1 MSLKNFIS
9 KPCGPL
15 FGVISV
21 PGDKSISHRAII
33 LAAIAE
39 GLTTIH
45 GFLDAKDCMAT
56 LNAFKLMG
64 VSIEGPTDN
73 RVIVSGVGKY
83 GLTAPKQVIDCGNS
97 GTTMRLLA
105 GLLAGQSFDS
115 ELCGDASL
123 SRRPMRRIGHPLQMM
138 GADIQTNEGCAPI
151 KINAVKKISG
161 IIYELPEPSAQVK
174 SCLLLAGMYAQG
186 ETTVIEPAMTR
197 DHTERMLSAFSYPL
211 QKAQNRIV
219 INSDSICLGGE
230 VNVPGD
236 LSSAAFFIVAASLIE
251 GSELYIRNVGINS
264 SRSGVIQILQLMQ
277 ADISIMNKRL
287 CGEELV
293 ADILVKHAAL
303 KGIDIPASL
312 VPLAIDEFPILFIAA
327 ACAKGQTVLHG
338 ARELRLK
345 ESDRIQ
351 SMVDGLI
358 ILGIE
363 AQAFEDGV
371 MIQGGQFKGGT
382 VDAASDHRIAMAFS
396 IAGALSKE
404 PVLIRNCDNVST
416 SFPNFIE
423 LSQSI
428 HLDIKEQK
436 DV

>member
-1 MSLKNFIS
+1 MRLKYFIS
-9 KPCGPL
+9 KPSGPL

-39 GLTTIH
+39 GMTTIH
-45 GFLDAKDCMAT
+45 GFLTAKDCMAT
-56 LNAFKLMG
+56 LNAFRLMG
-64 VSIEGPTDN
+64 VSIEGPIDH
-73 RVIVSGVGKY
+73 RVIVHGVGKY
-83 GLTAPKQVIDCGNS
+83 GLQAPEQVIDCGNS
-97 GTTMRLLA
+97 GTTMRLLT
-105 GLLAGQSFDS
+105 GLLAGQSFAS
-115 ELCGDASL
+115 ELSGDESL
-123 SRRPMRRIGHPLQMM
+123 CRRPMRRISHPLQMM
-138 GADIQTNEGCAPI
+138 GADVQTHEACAPI
-151 KINAVKKISG
+151 KINAVKALSG
-161 IIYELPEPSAQVK
+161 ITYELPEASAQVK

-186 ETTVIEPAMTR
+186 ETTVIEPGITR
-197 DHTERMLSAFSYPL
+197 DHTERMLSTFSYPI

-219 INSDSICLGGE
+219 INSESVCLGCD

-236 LSSAAFFIVAASLIE
+236 LSSAAFFIVAASLIK
-251 GSELYIRNVGINS
+251 GSELYIRNVGVNP
-264 SRSGVIQILQLMQ
+264 SRTGVIQILQLMQ

-293 ADILVKHAAL
+293 ADISVKYAAL
-303 KGIDIPASL
+303 EGIDIPPPL

-327 ACAKGQTVLHG
+327 ACAKGKTILHG

-351 SMVDGLI
+351 AMVNGLQS
-358 ILGIE
+358 LGIDAE
-363 AQAFEDGV
+363 ALDDGV
-371 MIQGGQFKGGT
+371 IIQGGHFKGGT
-382 VDAASDHRIAMAFS
+382 VDAYGDHRIAMAFA
-396 IAGALSKE
+396 IAGALSDAA
-404 PVLIRNCDNVST
+404 VTIQNCENVST

-428 HLDIKEQK
+428 HLDIEEQE